1 MNSSLSFLFG
11 DTANVPI
18 AHRVEYLKTVV
29 MSPMPSDYGDFW
41 INFNIMMTTILIE
54 FDWKNTEFKSRFTH
68 YMEKAE
74 LKWPSMDE
82 VKQKTRDYPQ
92 EKQQTLL
99 HVISSHEEAKA

>member
-1 MNSSLSFLFG
+1 MKKNCRLSAPHKDSLGVQLI
-11 DTANVPI
+11 I
-18 AHRVEYLKTVV
+18 AIY
-29 MSPMPSDYGDFW
+29 D
-41 INFNIMMTTILIE
+41 IMMTTILIE